1 MLSAQQI
8 DQAAQLLVAARR
20 SLTPGPC
27 IPETYRP
34 TDTDGA
40 LAIQNRV
47 LELLGETVG
56 GWKCG
61 VPNANTGSIVAAI
74 PASAIL
80 RSLPCAVPGDKG
92 LIEPEIAFVLGRD
105 LPPRATPYR
114 DDEIRGAIAESRL
127 VLELITTR
135 YADKASATVPE
146 ILADAFNNHGL
157 LIGPV
162 IPGAL
167 DQPLEQLHVTIRTA
181 AGRTASAT
189 LFDKVNGHPSGHPMK
204 AFTWLVHF
212 LNGRGEGLKAGQV
225 VTTGSYAGIVE
236 APLGVPIHVQLGGLG
251 ALDVELIT
259 GKP

>member
-1 MLSAQQI
+1 MLSTEQV
-8 DQAAQLLVAARR
+8 DQAARLLVAARR
-20 SLTPGPC
+20 SYTPGPC
-27 IPETYRP
+27 LPEACRP

-61 VPNANTGSIVAAI
+61 VPNANTGPIVAAI

-80 RSLPCAVPGDKG
+80 RSLPCTVPGAKG
-92 LIEPEIAFVLGRD
+92 LIEPEIAFVMGRD
-105 LPPRATPYR
+105 LPARATPYS
-114 DDEIRGAIAESRL
+114 DAEIRAAIAESRL

-135 YADKASATVPE
+135 YADKASATLPE
-146 ILADAFNNHGL
+146 ILADSFNNHGL
-157 LIGPV
+157 LIGPA

-167 DQPLEQLHVTIRTA
+167 DQSLEQLHVTIK
-181 AGRTASAT
+181 TASGA
-189 LFDKVNGHPSGHPMK
+189 LFDKVHPHPSGHPMK
-204 AFTWLVHF
+204 SFTWLVHF
-212 LNGRGEGLKAGQV
+212 LNGRGEGLKAGQI

-236 APLGVPIHVQLGGLG
+236 APLGVPIHVQLNGLG
-251 ALDVELIT
+251 ELDVELIT